1 MTESQMALRART
13 KKLIGAVVIL
23 IWLPIYALLAMAVG
37 IRVLPHAGTVVQFVY
52 YAIAG
57 MAWIIPIGLMLPW
70 MSRDPVQEQSGRKRS

>member
-37 IRVLPHAGTVVQFVY
+37 IRVLPHAGSLVQLVY